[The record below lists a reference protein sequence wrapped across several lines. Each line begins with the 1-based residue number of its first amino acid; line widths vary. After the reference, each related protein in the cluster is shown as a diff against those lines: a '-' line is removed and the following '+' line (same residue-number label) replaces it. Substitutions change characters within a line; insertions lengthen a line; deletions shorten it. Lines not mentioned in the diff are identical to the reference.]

1 MWDWLLPVA
10 VLAGWVVLFRWVLPG
25 MGVPT

>member
-10 VLAGWVVLFRWVLPG
+10 VLAGWVVLFRWVFPA